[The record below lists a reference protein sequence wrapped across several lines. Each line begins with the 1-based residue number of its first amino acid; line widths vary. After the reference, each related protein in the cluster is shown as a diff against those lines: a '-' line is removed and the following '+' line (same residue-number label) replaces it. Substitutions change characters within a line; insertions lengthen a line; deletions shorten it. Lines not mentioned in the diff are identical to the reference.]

1 MSRSHIA
8 DMLKTFDKKK
18 TTESQ
23 NPDKVK
29 KLPVKK
35 PAPKIEEK
43 SLIPPNQKPKI
54 IENSEIISKENQDMI
69 IYKYPKIQIK
79 DSKIILLIGYNPEEF
94 INSIINVY

>member
-8 DMLKTFDKKK
+8 DMLKIFDKKK

-43 SLIPPNQKPKI
+43 SLIPP
-54 IENSEIISKENQDMI
+54 
-69 IYKYPKIQIK
+69 Y
-79 DSKIILLIGYNPEEF
+79 
-94 INSIINVY
+94 

>member
-1 MSRSHIA
+1 MIKHINKLFLEKKLIMSRSHIA
-8 DMLKTFDKKK
+8 D
-18 TTESQ
+18 TESK

-69 IYKYPKIQIK
+69 IYKYPNY
-79 DSKIILLIGYNPEEF
+79 L
-94 INSIINVY
+94 

>member
-43 SLIPPNQKPKI
+43 SLIPP
-54 IENSEIISKENQDMI
+54 
-69 IYKYPKIQIK
+69 Y
-79 DSKIILLIGYNPEEF
+79 
-94 INSIINVY
+94 